1 MDKINKNKDII
12 GIYIMIISVLI
23 DFVLIFLD
31 TVNYI
36 NATPI
41 MLVSI
46 LFIGGVLTVVYLII
60 SIIYELI
67 NFYGGGKI

>member
-60 SIIYELI
+60 SIIY
-67 NFYGGGKI
+67 

>member
-36 NATPI
+36 NTTPI

-67 NFYGGGKI
+67 NFYSGGKI

>member
-23 DFVLIFLD
+23 DFVLIFSD

-67 NFYGGGKI
+67 NFYSGGKI

>member
-67 NFYGGGKI
+67 NFYSGGKI

>member
-23 DFVLIFLD
+23 DFVLIFLE

-67 NFYGGGKI
+67 NFYSGGKI